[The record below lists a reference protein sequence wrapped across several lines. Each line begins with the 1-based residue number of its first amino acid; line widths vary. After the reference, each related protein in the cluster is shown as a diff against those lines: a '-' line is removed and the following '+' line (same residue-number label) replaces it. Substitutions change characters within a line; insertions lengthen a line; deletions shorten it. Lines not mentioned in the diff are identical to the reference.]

1 MNLFNKEIQ
10 YAGLTLK
17 NPFVVASGPPGATV
31 QRLKAC
37 EDNGAGGVSI
47 KLTFT
52 KQPFYGKL
60 RMYSV
65 PGEASIVCHDRRLD
79 MEEGFE
85 LVRKGKEQTG
95 LVLFAN
101 MTHPAEDL
109 EGWQTLAKG
118 FEQAGADALELNL
131 ICPNITFSERR
142 MGQHTDHSHGAVIG
156 QDPVAIENVVRACKE
171 VVKIPVIAKLTSNV
185 SDITVTG
192 AAAARG
198 GADGICMAGGQSGL
212 PKVDLAT
219 GKPLGSY
226 CADGYSFGSMGG
238 PAILNQSF
246 ALTAQLAR
254 ALKVPVIAGGGL
266 STWEDALMFMMYGG
280 RLVTACTVI
289 MWEGFRVI
297 RQIVSGMERYMEK
310 QGYSSWD
317 EIIGL
322 SLKYLKPAK
331 DLQLTPGRA
340 VIEEGKC
347 IQCLNCVGLGHCDAI
362 VEENGGPQV
371 VPEKCVA
378 CGICVGVCP
387 QEAISIKEG

>member
-1 MNLFNKEIQ
+1 MFKEIK

-31 QRLKAC
+31 DRLIQC
-37 EDNGAGGVSI
+37 EDNGAAGVSV
-47 KLTFT
+47 KLTFI

-85 LVRKGKEQTG
+85 LVRKGKERTD

-109 EGWQTLAKG
+109 EGWQTLARG

-142 MGQHTDHSHGAVIG
+142 MGVKTDKSHGAVIG
-156 QDPVAIENVVRACKE
+156 QDPEAIERVVRACCD
-171 VVKIPVIAKLTSNV
+171 VVKIPVVAKLTSNV
-185 SDITVTG
+185 SDITVTAE
-192 AAAARG
+192 AAIRG
-198 GADGICMAGGQSGL
+198 GAAGVCMAGGQSGL
-212 PKVDLAT
+212 PKVDLE
-219 GKPLGSY
+219 GGGRPLGAY

-238 PAILNQSF
+238 PAILHQSF

-254 ALKVPVIAGGGL
+254 ALKAPVIAGGGL
-266 STWEDALMFMMYGG
+266 TTWEDAIMFMMYGG
-280 RLVTACTVI
+280 TLVTACTVI
-289 MWEGFRVI
+289 MWDGFRVI
-297 RQIVSGMERYMEK
+297 KDIVGGMERYMEK
-310 QGYSSWD
+310 HGHSSWE
-317 EIIGL
+317 EIIGC

-331 DLQLTPGRA
+331 DLQLVPGRA
-340 VIEEGKC
+340 VIDPNICVG
-347 IQCLNCVGLGHCDAI
+347 CLNCVGLGHCDAI
-362 VEENGGPQV
+362 VEKDGMPEV
-371 VPEKCVA
+371 LPEKCVA
-378 CGICVGVCP
+378 CGICVNVCP
-387 QEAISIKEG
+387 QRAISVVEG